1 MHLQFLS
8 ACASVYGQQGMA
20 FAVPFWP
27 RGGPGGPPP
36 WAPWVPPTARE
47 SPPKHHPKEVF
58 KKIIVYYFEVIK
70 ETICKSEPN

>member
-58 KKIIVYYFEVIK
+58 
-70 ETICKSEPN
+70 